1 MTFIIRGISTVMTVS
16 SRTDNRGDA
25 ARGVF
30 AQAAGRP
37 ARQCGGAQSALPQ
50 AADLHMSQPSS
61 VAPSPRSDCGP
72 KIAAAVFFDPAK
84 KRWPRLRLGMLLVG
98 VDLTLLLGGL
108 LLSVLAAPV
117 LPALHLPNVSFLPH
131 GAHAVPDIP
140 ALAPERPTTRRERA
154 LRNEQLKLARER
166 ERSLRQLLQPARANA
181 ANAANVDHQPLAIGF
196 FVNWDDAS
204 MSSLKETL
212 GSLDTVIAEWLHLV
226 CAARGRTRAL
236 PNWLRRACSH
246 QSDRPRGS
254 GRLDLRLWSAGVG
267 DRALGLQLHREEPGF
282 RGSMRRPRR

>member
-16 SRTDNRGDA
+16 SRFDNRGDA

-50 AADLHMSQPSS
+50 AADLQMSQPPS
-61 VAPSPRSDCGP
+61 VVPSPRPDCGP

-108 LLSVLAAPV
+108 LLSILAAPV
-117 LPALHLPNVSFLPH
+117 LPALHLPTAGFLPH

-140 ALAPERPTTRRERA
+140 ALAPEQPTTRRERV

-166 ERSLRQLLQPARANA
+166 ERTLRHLLQPACANA
-181 ANAANVDHQPLAIGF
+181 ADVDHQPLAIGF

-204 MSSLKETL
+204 MSSLKENL

-226 CAARGRTRAL
+226 CAARGRTRRTAKLVTPRMAVIKVTGLVAL
-236 PNWLRRACSH
+236 GGLIFGCGLPGWAIVRWVFNFIEKNR
-246 QSDRPRGS
+246 DF
-254 GRLDLRLWSAGVG
+254 G
-267 DRALGLQLHREEPGF
+267 DR
-282 RGSMRRPRR
+282 

>member
-1 MTFIIRGISTVMTVS
+1 
-16 SRTDNRGDA
+16 
-25 ARGVF
+25 
-30 AQAAGRP
+30 
-37 ARQCGGAQSALPQ
+37 
-50 AADLHMSQPSS
+50 MSQPSS
-61 VAPSPRSDCGP
+61 VAPSLRSDGGP

-98 VDLTLLLGGL
+98 VALTLLLGGL
-108 LLSVLAAPV
+108 RLSVLAAPV
-117 LPALHLPNVSFLPH
+117 LPALRLPNVSFLPH

-212 GSLDTVIAEWLHLV
+212 GSLDTVIAEWLHL
-226 CAARGRTRAL
+226 AGEDGTLRENDALRTAHVSDYIRA
-236 PNWLRRACSH
+236 
-246 QSDRPRGS
+246 
-254 GRLDLRLWSAGVG
+254 
-267 DRALGLQLHREEPGF
+267 
-282 RGSMRRPRR
+282 RRPDPTRPVAGAAGQQLERP